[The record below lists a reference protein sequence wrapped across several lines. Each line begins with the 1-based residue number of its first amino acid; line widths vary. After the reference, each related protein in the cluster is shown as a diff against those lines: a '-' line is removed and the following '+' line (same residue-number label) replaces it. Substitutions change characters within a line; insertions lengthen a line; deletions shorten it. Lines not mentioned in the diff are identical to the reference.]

1 MKYPNIMR
9 VLKLLVIFILIIVVA
24 GYSFYHFLLQPHS
37 LSEAASI
44 PSFYPHLEWKLVSQK
59 NLDYP
64 SDFSQETYTL
74 PSKTL
79 YATDNDPSTAHSLLI
94 YYDNALSEA
103 GWYKMDKK
111 YYEDENVI
119 GYYSKLPY
127 KNIQSKF
134 AYIPKERR
142 FFRIS
147 TSFNTATQRY
157 EYIIEYNTVTS
168 Q

>member
-1 MKYPNIMR
+1 MTHTISAI
-9 VLKLLVIFILIIVVA
+9 KLIVITVCVAIVMLA
-24 GYSFYHFLLQPHS
+24 ALFFFLLRPQS
-37 LSEAASI
+37 LSEEKSI
-44 PSFYPHLEWKLVSQK
+44 PPVYPYLSWQLVVQK
-59 NLDYP
+59 SLSYP

-94 YYDNALSEA
+94 YYDNALSET

-134 AYIPKERR
+134 AYIPNERR